1 MHPAVEEST
10 HVEGRAG
17 ADEMAT
23 VMMTEVVGA
32 DNAKAKRP
40 LGGVANLVL
49 CSARLA
55 CNDGLGPV

>member
-1 MHPAVEEST
+1 
-10 HVEGRAG
+10 
-17 ADEMAT
+17 MAT

-55 CNDGLGPV
+55 CNDGLGSV